1 MLSGSWF
8 TKIRIFYWFE
18 NNYSEVSMIIRA
30 ILVWAPAGLGI
41 MLSDIIHGPVF
52 CVSWR
57 WVWPGV
63 GSVIRHCI
71 RKQTITVLSSHSM
84 ILMTGIKMTFLPL
97 HLIAKASLEPPG
109 FEPRSLVTWRR
120 WLKPKI
126 ETTMCQSLMKPRND
140 MSKLWLSWGHK
151 FRDTGHQL
159 SFQTEFLS
167 MLCSL

>member
-8 TKIRIFYWFE
+8 TKIRICYWFE

-84 ILMTGIKMTFLPL
+84 ILMTGIIMTFLPL
-97 HLIAKASLEPPG
+97 HLIANASLEPPG

-120 WLKPKI
+120 WLEPKI
-126 ETTMCQSLMKPRND
+126 YIFLNYGIWHRWPFSLGQILNK
-140 MSKLWLSWGHK
+140 
-151 FRDTGHQL
+151 
-159 SFQTEFLS
+159 
-167 MLCSL
+167 